1 LYSMT
6 THTLSHDAQ
15 RAIEAAQ
22 QLAETHHHDE
32 LDSSHLFYALAQ
44 QAQVVRD
51 WISATGYEDV
61 DGLLQRLEQLLDKW
75 HVSSSDYL
83 EPSAI
88 YLRVMHKAQ
97 QLAAEADTLQIT
109 SAHLLAAI
117 LELDI
122 RLIEWLAQQG
132 ITPSEAA
139 IPVATPLVDQLG
151 RDLTK
156 LAREGELGP
165 VIGREAEVQQLIEV
179 LLRHGKNSA
188 LLLGVAGVGKTA
200 IVERLAQDIVG
211 GQVPT
216 KLRKARLVE
225 LSVTALVAGTTYRGQ
240 FEERMQALLKELEQA
255 DNIILVIDEF
265 HTIMG
270 TGKTL
275 EGGSDAANI
284 LKPALARGELTCIG
298 ITTHDE
304 YTRHIEKDAALT
316 RRFHPIIVSEPSPDE
331 TLQIL
336 RVLSPRYEQ
345 HHQITIQDT
354 ALEAIVKWSGRYLP
368 SRRFPDKA
376 IDVLGKA
383 SSRAEI
389 QEISDVNP
397 DLVADVISEMAG
409 VPVGKLDTDARQSL
423 ASLEEALGRRVI
435 GQDEAVAVL
444 GRAIRLSYTGLRDP
458 RRPIGVFL
466 FVGVSG
472 VGKTEL
478 ARSLAEVL
486 FGSEQALIRLDMSE
500 YSEKINVSRL
510 IGAAP
515 GYVGYD
521 EPGQLTQ
528 PLREHPHSV
537 VLLDEI
543 EKAHPEALDLFLQ
556 LFDEGRL
563 TDSHGRVADGRH
575 AVFIMT
581 SNLGTKSK
589 PQHSLGFA
597 AQGTVPD
604 TSIDNAAIGDFFR
617 PEFLN
622 RIDHIVRF
630 RSLRLDDL
638 IEIADLEVQRLVQRL
653 GEQNIRLTYE
663 VGVLETIA
671 EQALR
676 QEGGARSIKRMVE
689 EIISVPISDM
699 LISTNDQAKR
709 WIHLQVYDSRVQM
722 EWV

>member
-1 LYSMT
+1 MT
-6 THTLSHDAQ
+6 TRTLSHDAQ
-15 RAIEAAQ
+15 QAIEAAQ
-22 QLAETHHHDE
+22 QLAETHHHDD
-32 LDSSHLFYALAQ
+32 LDSSHLFYVLAQ

-51 WISATGYEDV
+51 WIRATGYEDV
-61 DGLLQRLEQLLDKW
+61 DGFLQRLEQLLDKW

-117 LELDI
+117 LELDT

-139 IPVATPLVDQLG
+139 IPVATPLLDQVG

-156 LAREGELGP
+156 LAREGELGL

-188 LLLGVAGVGKTA
+188 LLLGAAGVGKTA
-200 IVERLAQDIVG
+200 VVERLAQDIVSG
-211 GQVPT
+211 HVPT

-225 LSVTALVAGTTYRGQ
+225 LSMTGLIAGTTYRGQ
-240 FEERMQALLKELEQA
+240 FEERMQALLRELEQA
-255 DNIILVIDEF
+255 NNTILVIDEF

-304 YTRHIEKDAALT
+304 YTRHVERDAALA
-316 RRFHPIIVSEPSPDE
+316 RRFHPIAISEPSPDE

-336 RVLSPRYEQ
+336 RGLSPRYEQ
-345 HHQITIQDT
+345 YHRIGIQET

-368 SRRFPDKA
+368 SRCFPDKA
-376 IDVLGKA
+376 VDVLGKA

-423 ASLEEALGRRVI
+423 ANLEEDLGRRVI

-466 FVGVSG
+466 FVGLSG

-486 FGSEQALIRLDMSE
+486 FGSERALIRLDMSE

-515 GYVGYD
+515 GYVGHD

-528 PLREHPHSV
+528 PLRERPHSV

-563 TDSHGRVADGRH
+563 TDSRGRVADGRH

-581 SNLGTKSK
+581 SNLGTRSR

-597 AQGTVPD
+597 AQGSVPD
-604 TSIDNAAIGDFFR
+604 TGIDDAAIGDFFR

-630 RSLRLDDL
+630 RPLGPDDL
-638 IEIADLEVQRLVQRL
+638 IEIADLEIQRLVQRL
-653 GEQNIRLTYE
+653 GEQDMRLTYE
-663 VGVLETIA
+663 VGVLEIIA

-676 QEGGARSIKRMVE
+676 KEGGARSTKRVVE
-689 EIISVPISDM
+689 ALVSVPISDM
-699 LISTNDQAKR
+699 LISTTDQTRR
-709 WIHLQVYDSRVQM
+709 WIHLQAHNGRVQM

>member
-1 LYSMT
+1 MT

-15 RAIEAAQ
+15 QAVEAAQ

-32 LDSSHLFYALAQ
+32 LDSSHLFCVLAQ
-44 QAQVVRD
+44 QAKVVSD
-51 WISATGYEDV
+51 WISATAHEDV
-61 DGLLQRLEQLLDKW
+61 DGLLQRLEQLLDEW
-75 HVSSSDYL
+75 HATSSDYL
-83 EPSAI
+83 EPSAT

-97 QLAAEADTLQIT
+97 QLAAEADMLQIT

-117 LELDI
+117 LELDT
-122 RLIEWLAQQG
+122 RLVEWLAQQG
-132 ITPSEAA
+132 ITPSETA
-139 IPVATPLVDQLG
+139 IPVATPLLDQLG
-151 RDLTK
+151 RDLTR
-156 LAREGELGP
+156 LAREGKLSP
-165 VIGREAEVQQLIEV
+165 ILGREAEVRQLIEV

-188 LLLGVAGVGKTA
+188 LLLGAAGVGKTA
-200 IVERLAQDIVG
+200 VVERLAQDIVS

-216 KLRKARLVE
+216 KLRKTRLVE
-225 LSVTALVAGTTYRGQ
+225 LSMTALIAGTTYRGQ
-240 FEERMQALLKELEQA
+240 FEERMEALLKELEQA

-304 YTRHIEKDAALT
+304 YTRHVEKDAALT
-316 RRFHPIIVSEPSPDE
+316 RRFHPITISEPSPDE

-336 RVLSPRYEQ
+336 RVLSPSYEQ
-345 HHQITIQDT
+345 HHQIAIQDT

-376 IDVLGKA
+376 IDVLGKT

-397 DLVADVISEMAG
+397 DLVADIISEMAG
-409 VPVGKLDTDARQSL
+409 VPVGTLDTDARQSL
-423 ASLEEALGRRVI
+423 ANLEEDLGRRVI

-444 GRAIRLSYTGLRDP
+444 GRAIRLPYTGLRDP
-458 RRPIGVFL
+458 RRPMGVFL
-466 FVGVSG
+466 FVGPSG

-581 SNLGTKSK
+581 SNLGTKSR

-597 AQGTVPD
+597 AQDTVPD

-699 LISTNDQAKR
+699 LISTNDQTKR
-709 WIHLQVYDSRVQM
+709 WIHLQVHDSRVQM

>member
-1 LYSMT
+1 MN

-15 RAIEAAQ
+15 QAIEAAQ
-22 QLAETHHHDE
+22 QLAERHHHDE
-32 LDSSHLFYALAQ
+32 LDSSHLFYVLAQ
-44 QAQVVRD
+44 QAKVVKD
-51 WISATGYEDV
+51 WISATDHQDV
-61 DGLLQRLEQLLDKW
+61 DGLLQRLEQLLDEW
-75 HVSSSDYL
+75 HASSSDYL
-83 EPSAI
+83 EPSAT

-97 QLAAEADTLQIT
+97 QLAADADVLQVT
-109 SAHLLAAI
+109 SAHLLTAI
-117 LELDI
+117 LELDT
-122 RLIEWLAQQG
+122 RLVEWLAQQG
-132 ITPSEAA
+132 IVLSEVSV
-139 IPVATPLVDQLG
+139 PVATPLLDQLG
-151 RDLTK
+151 RDLTR
-156 LAREGELGP
+156 LAREGELSP
-165 VIGREAEVQQLIEV
+165 VIGREAEVQQIVEV
-179 LLRHGKNSA
+179 LLRRGKNSA
-188 LLLGVAGVGKTA
+188 LLLGAAGVGKTA
-200 IVERLAQDIVG
+200 IVERLAQDIVS

-216 KLRKARLVE
+216 KLRKTRLVE
-225 LSVTALVAGTTYRGQ
+225 LSMTALIAGTTYRGQ

-304 YTRHIEKDAALT
+304 YTRYVEKDAALA
-316 RRFHPIIVSEPSPDE
+316 RRFHPITISEPSPDE

-336 RVLSPRYEQ
+336 QVLVPKYEQ
-345 HHQITIQDT
+345 YHQIAIQDT

-409 VPVGKLDTDARQSL
+409 VPVGTLDTDARQSL
-423 ASLEEALGRRVI
+423 ANLEEDLGRRVI

-458 RRPIGVFL
+458 RRPMGVFL
-466 FVGVSG
+466 FVGPSG

-500 YSEKINVSRL
+500 YSEKFNVSRL

-515 GYVGYD
+515 GYIGYD

-543 EKAHPEALDLFLQ
+543 EKAHPEVLDLLLQ

-581 SNLGTKSK
+581 SNLGTRRR
-589 PQHSLGFA
+589 PQRSPGFA
-597 AQGTVPD
+597 AQSTVSD
-604 TSIDNAAIGDFFR
+604 TSIDDGAIVDFFR

-622 RIDHIVRF
+622 RVDHIVRF
-630 RSLRLDDL
+630 RSLQLDDL

-653 GEQNIRLTYE
+653 GEQSIRLTYE
-663 VGVLETIA
+663 ADILEIIA
-671 EQALR
+671 EQALT
-676 QEGGARSIKRMVE
+676 QKGGARSIKRVVE
-689 EIISVPISDM
+689 EAISVPISDM
-699 LISTNDQAKR
+699 LISTDDQTKR
-709 WIHLQVYDSRVQM
+709 WIHLQAYDNCIQM